1 MAFAV
6 LYVLVSPLVPTPNA
20 VGKNN
25 HSHMVVSVPAVSVL
39 AALVAPHR
47 SVENLP
53 PSDLPVV
60 EVLALTC
67 TRLC

>member
-20 VGKNN
+20 LSKNRQAQ
-25 HSHMVVSVPAVSVL
+25 VAVIAPLLVL
-39 AALVAPHR
+39 SAIPILARQSQVLDATDVLR
-47 SVENLP
+47 TVELI
-53 PSDLPVV
+53 
-60 EVLALTC
+60 EFTC